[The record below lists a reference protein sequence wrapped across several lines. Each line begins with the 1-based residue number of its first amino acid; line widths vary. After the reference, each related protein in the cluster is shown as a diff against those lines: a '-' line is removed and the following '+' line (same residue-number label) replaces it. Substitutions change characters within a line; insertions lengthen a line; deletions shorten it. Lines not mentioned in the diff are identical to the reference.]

1 MSQTA
6 TITANTFQ
14 LADPEKWD
22 HYIKHRPQYPDS
34 MFEKWLAYHGE
45 NEPLQA
51 VLDLGTGGG
60 VGAQA
65 FLRALTKIRGTNSV
79 KTMYLT
85 EPGAANIE
93 AARRNLTT
101 RHFPGTTFKFH
112 HGPGEELNPDIAP
125 RSLDLVM
132 ACECLHFTDIE
143 PVMNNIASYLRPG
156 GTFVTIVYHAIPR
169 ILNNDRA
176 RALQKELG
184 RAWREELER
193 RSFLFDLQKQ
203 LQAAMGLDFVPLDD
217 ERHWRADSVVRWY
230 CNVSNREWAFE
241 EMARDVNPEDLARHQ
256 PRRCARLEKDGGP
269 EKEEVVTDL
278 AGWGMQ
284 GVTVDKLRDIYAAR
298 QPGTLDDFPEM
309 PEWKA
314 LAAEI
319 EKGGGTVDLE
329 VPAMMVLAKRK

>member
-6 TITANTFQ
+6 TITNTFQ

-22 HYIKHRPQYPDS
+22 QYIKHRPQYPDS

-65 FLRALTKIRGTNSV
+65 FLRALTKLRGANSV

-101 RHFPGTTFKFH
+101 RRFPGTTFQFH
-112 HGPGEELNPDIAP
+112 HGPGEQPNPDIAP

-143 PVMNNIASYLRPG
+143 PVMDNIASYLRPG
-156 GTFVTIVYHAIPR
+156 GTFVSVVYYAVPR
-169 ILNNDRA
+169 IRNNDRA
-176 RALQKELG
+176 RALQQQLG
-184 RAWREELER
+184 QAWRTEIER
-193 RSFLFDLQKQ
+193 KGILFALPKRLQT
-203 LQAAMGLDFVPLDD
+203 AMGLDFVPLDA
-217 ERHWRADSVVRWY
+217 RLWREDSVVRWY
-230 CNVSNREWAFE
+230 CNVTNREWAFE
-241 EMARDVNPEDLARHQ
+241 EHVEDLSPEELARQ
-256 PRRCARLEKDGGP
+256 GPRRCARLEKDGGP

-278 AGWGMQ
+278 EGWGMQ
-284 GVTVDKLRDIYAAR
+284 GVTADKMRQIYAAR
-298 QPGTLDDFPEM
+298 QPGMLDDFPDM

-319 EKGGGTVDLE
+319 ERGGTVDLV
-329 VPAMMVLAKRK
+329 VPAMMILAKRK